1 MSGGRLICVAPAP
14 AIDRLEE
21 VEALRAGAIHRPVAV
36 TALPGGKGLNVAR
49 AAHRLGA
56 PVTAVG
62 FLAGHAGRWVEDAL
76 SGIGVS
82 GRFTWVD
89 GETRTCVSILDRATA
104 ELTEIYEP
112 SPAVGAGD
120 WDALLALLDETMA
133 SHAAATGDGTIV
145 TISGGLPTGS
155 PDDAFARVVAT
166 AHAWG
171 ARTLVDAYGPGLA
184 AALVKHPWLVKVN
197 ATEAAEALGADSV
210 GGPGAGIR
218 DLAQALV
225 ERGAGNAVV
234 TAGSSGSVLVGTGLE
249 LRLGPPPVRGRYP
262 VGSGD
267 AFLAGMA
274 AGLAAGLGLGPAFF
288 AGAGAAAANA
298 LVPGAG
304 ELDPDE
310 ARRLATRIALTS
322 AGSS

>member
-1 MSGGRLICVAPAP
+1 MAPTTAAGPIAP
-14 AIDRLEE
+14 S
-21 VEALRAGAIHRPVAV
+21 AGARP
-36 TALPGGKGLNVAR
+36 P
-49 AAHRLGA
+49 
-56 PVTAVG
+56 
-62 FLAGHAGRWVEDAL
+62 
-76 SGIGVS
+76 
-82 GRFTWVD
+82 
-89 GETRTCVSILDRATA
+89 
-104 ELTEIYEP
+104 
-112 SPAVGAGD
+112 
-120 WDALLALLDETMA
+120 
-133 SHAAATGDGTIV
+133 
-145 TISGGLPTGS
+145 GS

-184 AALVKHPWLVKVN
+184 AAVAEHPWLVKVN
-197 ATEAAEALGADSV
+197 ATEAAEAVGADTL
-210 GGPGAGIR
+210 GEPGAGIR
-218 DLAQALV
+218 DMAQALV